1 MYNFDDLSFA
11 ALELTPSKD
20 YGPDYNGDDAQEE
33 LGDKFMPFH
42 RARYDSKTGQSPNM
56 PREQQN
62 GMTSWIDGSFVYRYA
77 GKNICCVV

>member
-20 YGPDYNGDDAQEE
+20 YNADNDDQEE

-77 GKNICCVV
+77 GKNICCAV

>member
-1 MYNFDDLSFA
+1 MYNFDNLSFA

-20 YGPDYNGDDAQEE
+20 YGPDYNADDAQEE

-77 GKNICCVV
+77 GKNICCAV

>member
-20 YGPDYNGDDAQEE
+20 YNVDAGDQEE

-42 RARYDSKTGQSPNM
+42 RARYDAKTGQSPNM

-62 GMTSWIDGSFVYRYA
+62 GMTSWIDGSFVYRCA
-77 GKNICCVV
+77 GKNICCAV